1 MDRAITTTEADIVKA
16 SNCQATVC
24 ANIHK
29 EFLLPPLLQTTASP
43 TKFKIFHYSVSTAEK
58 YEKRSS

>member
-16 SNCQATVC
+16 SNCQATVR
-24 ANIHK
+24 ADIHE
-29 EFLLPPLLQTTASP
+29 EFLLPPLLQKTASP

-58 YEKRSS
+58 YEKRSI